1 MVGATKLPVH
11 MDFSLY
17 QTLNGFAFHHDGW
30 EDVARFLESI
40 APLFF
45 VLLLGALFLA
55 RGKWRSRNA
64 RHGVVAA
71 ALSAG
76 LALTL
81 AKVISD
87 AVARPRPFVAHP
99 ESAHLFIKHAA
110 DYGFPS
116 DHAAGAFAIAVALLL
131 RHRPAGLLA
140 LAMAV
145 AISIGRVMVGVH
157 YPSDVLA
164 GAVLGTIC
172 ALFFWH
178 PRVRGPLSTLADR
191 LGELYDR
198 IMLALLRPARV

>member
-1 MVGATKLPVH
+1 
-11 MDFSLY
+11 MDFTVY
-17 QTLNGFAFHHDGW
+17 KALNGFAFHHDGW
-30 EDVARFLESI
+30 EDVARFLESV

-45 VLLLGALFLA
+45 VVLLAGLFLA

-81 AKVISD
+81 AKLLSD
-87 AVARPRPFVAHP
+87 AIARQRPFVDHP
-99 ESAHLFIKHAA
+99 HTAHLFIKHAA

-116 DHAAGAFAIAVALLL
+116 DHASGAFAIAVALLL
-131 RHRPAGLLA
+131 RHRRAGLLA

-157 YPSDVLA
+157 YPSDVAA
-164 GAVLGTIC
+164 GAVLGTLC
-172 ALFFWH
+172 ALVFWH
-178 PRVRGPLSTLADR
+178 PRVRGPLAALADW
-191 LGELYDR
+191 LGALYER
-198 IMLALLRPARV
+198 VAAALLRRPAAGAAGV

>member
-1 MVGATKLPVH
+1 

-17 QTLNGFAFHHDGW
+17 KTLNGFAFHHDSW

-45 VLLLGALFLA
+45 VVLLAALFFA

-71 ALSAG
+71 GLSAG
-76 LALTL
+76 VALML
-81 AKVISD
+81 AKVLSD
-87 AVARPRPFVAHP
+87 VIARQRPFVDHP
-99 ESAHLFIKHAA
+99 HSAHLFIKHAA

-116 DHAAGAFAIAVALLL
+116 DHASGAFAIAVALLL
-131 RHRPAGLLA
+131 RHRPAGLVA

-157 YPSDVLA
+157 YPSDVAA
-164 GAVLGTIC
+164 GALLGTAC
-172 ALFFWH
+172 ALLFWL
-178 PRVRGPLSTLADR
+178 PRVRGPLSALADWLSALYER
-191 LGELYDR
+191 L
-198 IMLALLRPARV
+198 AVAVLRPARV

>member
-1 MVGATKLPVH
+1 

-17 QTLNGFAFHHDGW
+17 KTLNGFAFHHDSW

-45 VLLLGALFLA
+45 VVLLAALFLA

-71 ALSAG
+71 GLSAG
-76 LALTL
+76 VALVL
-81 AKVISD
+81 AKVLSD
-87 AVARPRPFVAHP
+87 VIARQRPFVDHP
-99 ESAHLFIKHAA
+99 HSAHLFIKHAA

-116 DHAAGAFAIAVALLL
+116 DHASGAFAIAVALLL
-131 RHRPAGLLA
+131 RHRPAGLVA

-157 YPSDVLA
+157 YPSDVAA
-164 GAVLGTIC
+164 GALLGTAC
-172 ALFFWH
+172 ALLFWL
-178 PRVRGPLSTLADR
+178 PRVRGPLSALADWLSALYER
-191 LGELYDR
+191 L
-198 IMLALLRPARV
+198 AVAVLRPARV

>member
-1 MVGATKLPVH
+1 

-17 QTLNGFAFHHDGW
+17 KTLNGFALHHDAW

-45 VLLLGALFLA
+45 VALLAALFLA

-81 AKVISD
+81 AKVLADVI
-87 AVARPRPFVAHP
+87 ARPRPFVDHP
-99 ESAHLFIKHAA
+99 QAAHLFIKHAA
-110 DYGFPS
+110 DHGFPS
-116 DHAAGAFAIAVALLL
+116 DHASGAFAIAVALLL
-131 RHRPAGLLA
+131 RHRRAGLLA

-145 AISIGRVMVGVH
+145 AISVGRVMVGVH

-164 GAVLGTIC
+164 GSLLGVAVAAVARSRRPGL
-172 ALFFWH
+172 
-178 PRVRGPLSTLADR
+178 RRGQR
-191 LGELYDR
+191 
-198 IMLALLRPARV
+198 

>member
-1 MVGATKLPVH
+1 
-11 MDFSLY
+11 MDFTVY
-17 QTLNGFAFHHDGW
+17 KALNGFAFHHDGF

-45 VLLLGALFLA
+45 AALLAALFLA

-81 AKVISD
+81 AKVLSD
-87 AVARPRPFVAHP
+87 VIARPRPFVDHP
-99 ESAHLFIKHAA
+99 HAAHLFIKHAA

-116 DHAAGAFAIAVALLL
+116 DHASGAFAIAVALLL
-131 RHRPAGLLA
+131 RHRRAGLLA

-145 AISIGRVMVGVH
+145 AISVGRVMVGVH

-164 GAVLGTIC
+164 GAVLGTVC
-172 ALFFWH
+172 ALVFWH
-178 PRVRGPLSTLADR
+178 PRVRGPLSALADWLSALYER
-191 LGELYDR
+191 LAAAA
-198 IMLALLRPARV
+198 LALRPARV

>member
-1 MVGATKLPVH
+1 

-17 QTLNGFAFHHDGW
+17 KTLNGFAFHHDSW

-45 VLLLGALFLA
+45 VVLLAALFLA

-71 ALSAG
+71 GLSAG
-76 LALTL
+76 VALML
-81 AKVISD
+81 AKVLSD
-87 AVARPRPFVAHP
+87 VIARQRPFVDHP
-99 ESAHLFIKHAA
+99 HSAHLFIKHAA

-116 DHAAGAFAIAVALLL
+116 DHASGAFAIAVALLL
-131 RHRPAGLLA
+131 RHRPAGLVA

-157 YPSDVLA
+157 YPSDVAA
-164 GAVLGTIC
+164 GALLGTAC
-172 ALFFWH
+172 ALLFWL
-178 PRVRGPLSTLADR
+178 PRVRGPLSALADWLSALYER
-191 LGELYDR
+191 L
-198 IMLALLRPARV
+198 AVAVLRPARV